1 MTDEQEREQ
10 QEQRG
15 TLLTFMNPVTGAGT
29 VKSNFTKIPNSI
41 IFDKSISAQD
51 MRLYSVLLGLPYR
64 KRNSVRE
71 SILINHDYL
80 CTLTGAKNRQTIL
93 RSITRL
99 EKAGY
104 CRRVKISGKLSEL
117 QVIIRPS
124 VSEEEKK
131 KIDELISD
139 V

>member
-1 MTDEQEREQ
+1 MADEQEKEEQ
-10 QEQRG
+10 QKG
-15 TLLTFMNPVTGAGT
+15 TLLTFINPVTGAGT

-64 KRNSVRE
+64 KRKSVRE
-71 SILINHDYL
+71 RILINHDYL